1 MQQIY
6 NVPELKSKEKKKLSW
21 TVIKNQKFLF
31 LMSMP
36 FVIWVIIFSYLP
48 IWGWIMAFQN
58 YKPSANKTIFQQKWV
73 GLKHFKDLFADPQ
86 FYSVL
91 KNTLGMSLLGLVVG
105 FIITILFSI
114 FLNEVKKTGFKR
126 IIQTFSYLPHFVSW
140 VIAASIVIEM
150 LSSSGAINSLLMSL
164 NIIDKPIQF
173 FAKPNYFWW
182 IVTFATTWK
191 ELGWNAIIYLSAI
204 SGIDPALYEAA
215 TVDGANRFKK
225 IWHVTLPGIMPTVM
239 IMLILNIGS
248 ILNIGFERQ
257 MLLGNTLLLDKADV
271 LDWYI
276 LREGINAARYSYGT
290 AIGIVKSVVS
300 IILVFSANKL
310 SKKFTD
316 TGVV

>member
-1 MQQIY
+1 MQQVY
-6 NVPELKSKEKKKLSW
+6 NKPKLEVKEKKKLSW
-21 TVIKNQKFLF
+21 TIIKNQKYLF

-36 FVIWVIIFSYLP
+36 FVVWLIIFSYLP

-58 YKPSANKTIFQQKWV
+58 YKPSSNKTIFQQKWV
-73 GLKHFKDLFADPQ
+73 GLKNFKDLFSDPQ
-86 FYSVL
+86 FYRVV
-91 KNTLGMSLLGLVVG
+91 KNTLGMSLLGIAFG
-105 FIITILFSI
+105 FIITILFAI
-114 FLNEVKKTGFKR
+114 FLNEVRNMGFKR
-126 IIQTFSYLPHFVSW
+126 IVQTFSYLPHFVSW

-150 LSSSGAINSLLMSL
+150 LSSSGVINSILISL
-164 NIIDKPIQF
+164 KLIDKPIQF
-173 FAKPNYFWW
+173 LAKPNYFWGV
-182 IVTFATTWK
+182 ITAATTWK
-191 ELGWNAIIYLSAI
+191 DLGWNAIIYLSAI

-248 ILNIGFERQ
+248 VLNIGFERQ
-257 MLLGNTLLLDKADV
+257 MLLGNTLILEKADV

-276 LREGINAARYSYGT
+276 LREGINSARYSYGT